1 MDVARCLAP
10 LLLPLLFA
18 FPAVAAEHTEVRQL
32 SRIKMATVA
41 TSDVAAFSAWYTEW
55 LAYELREAGSV
66 SAAMGRSWGAP
77 HSVGRPYVLLSPA
90 SEPDVHIRAVQSDAV
105 DGYEPATTYGWN
117 AFEIIIDDLDAVYE
131 QMQPSP
137 FRIIGHPRPLN
148 AVPSIHAMQVV
159 GPGEEILY
167 LTTETGDRSKSNLPL
182 PGGLISRLFIVV
194 LGGPDIVEL
203 RDWYADTFRL
213 PKNPIRASRGQI
225 VQRAWG
231 NPPGGT
237 HPITLLR
244 LREHGNSIEL
254 NGYTGG
260 KGVRPKPDGQ
270 LPPGNAMVTFSVDDL
285 DAFGLDFISPP
296 AVLDGEAYGGRRSA
310 TFIGPAGELTEL
322 IEEPRGGVA
331 DADTVD
337 SDDPDDPERPTR

>member
-1 MDVARCLAP
+1 MGVSRWLA
-10 LLLPLLFA
+10 LSLLPVLGVVNDA
-18 FPAVAAEHTEVRQL
+18 AAAEQSEMRQL

-41 TSDVAAFSAWYTEW
+41 TPDVDVFSAWYTDG
-55 LAYELREAGSV
+55 LGYKLREAGTV
-66 SAAMGRSWGAP
+66 SGAMGESWGTP
-77 HSVGRPYVLLSPA
+77 NSVGRPYVLLSPVSA
-90 SEPDVHIRAVQSDAV
+90 PDVFIRAVEAEAIE
-105 DGYEPATTYGWN
+105 GYEPATTYGWN
-117 AFEIIIDDLDAVYE
+117 AFEIIIDDMDAVYAK
-131 QMQPSP
+131 MQESP
-137 FRIIGHPRPLN
+137 FRIIGHPRPLTN
-148 AVPSIHAMQVV
+148 VPSIHAMQVV

-167 LTTETGDRSKSNLPL
+167 LATETGDRSRSNLPV
-182 PGGLISRLFIVV
+182 PGGLIGRLFILV

-213 PKNPIRASRGQI
+213 PKNRIRASRGQT

-260 KGVRPKPDGQ
+260 KGVRPKHEGQ
-270 LPPGNAMVTFSVDDL
+270 LPPGNAMATFSVDDL
-285 DAFGLDFISPP
+285 DAFGLDFIAPP
-296 AVLDGEAYGGRRSA
+296 AMLEGQAYRGRRSA

-322 IEEPRGGVA
+322 IEEPRTSAGG
-331 DADTVD
+331 
-337 SDDPDDPERPTR
+337 PDRATR

>member
-1 MDVARCLAP
+1 MGVSRWLA
-10 LLLPLLFA
+10 LSLLPVLGVVNDTA
-18 FPAVAAEHTEVRQL
+18 AAEQSEMRQL

-41 TSDVAAFSAWYTEW
+41 TPDVD
-55 LAYELREAGSV
+55 
-66 SAAMGRSWGAP
+66 
-77 HSVGRPYVLLSPA
+77 LLSPV
-90 SEPDVHIRAVQSDAV
+90 SDPDVFIRAVEAEAIE
-105 DGYEPATTYGWN
+105 GYEPATTYGWN
-117 AFEIIIDDLDAVYE
+117 AFEIIIDDMDAVYAK
-131 QMQPSP
+131 MQESP
-137 FRIIGHPRPLN
+137 FRIIGHPRPLTN
-148 AVPSIHAMQVV
+148 VPSIHAMQVV

-167 LTTETGDRSKSNLPL
+167 LATETGDRSTSNLPV
-182 PGGLISRLFIVV
+182 PGGLISRLFILV

-213 PKNPIRASRGQI
+213 PKNRIRASRGQT

-260 KGVRPKPDGQ
+260 KGVRPKHEGQ
-270 LPPGNAMVTFSVDDL
+270 LPPGNAMATFSVDDL
-285 DAFGLDFISPP
+285 DTFGLDFIAPP
-296 AVLDGEAYGGRRSA
+296 AMLEGQAYGGRRSA

-322 IEEPRGGVA
+322 IEEPRRSAGG
-331 DADTVD
+331 
-337 SDDPDDPERPTR
+337 PDRAIR